1 MPKLFNEIKN
11 KFLNNPINL
20 SSKEKKNMIA
30 IKNCKNSICV
40 FNFPDPKKNIREDK
54 ALISTSKILAFSL
67 APPSATM

>member
-1 MPKLFNEIKN
+1 VPKLFNEIKN

-20 SSKEKKNMIA
+20 SSKEKNMIA

-54 ALISTSKILAFSL
+54 ALISPQKFLLFL
-67 APPSATM
+67 

>member
-11 KFLNNPINL
+11 KSRLP
-20 SSKEKKNMIA
+20 KKKNMIEKKKIA
-30 IKNCKNSICV
+30 KILFV
-40 FNFPDPKKNIREDK
+40 FLTSLILKKNIREDK

>member
-11 KFLNNPINL
+11 KFSNNPINL
-20 SSKEKKNMIA
+20 SSTEKKLIA
-30 IKNCKNSICV
+30 KKNCKNSICV

>member
-1 MPKLFNEIKN
+1 MVIQLTCLPK
-11 KFLNNPINL
+11 
-20 SSKEKKNMIA
+20 KKNMIA
-30 IKNCKNSICV
+30 KKNCKNSICV